1 MNIMI
6 INIMVLSNL
15 TLLYKTQQVSYV
27 LFETF

>member
-6 INIMVLSNL
+6 INIMVLSSL
-15 TLLYKTQQVSYV
+15 TLLCKIQQVSYV